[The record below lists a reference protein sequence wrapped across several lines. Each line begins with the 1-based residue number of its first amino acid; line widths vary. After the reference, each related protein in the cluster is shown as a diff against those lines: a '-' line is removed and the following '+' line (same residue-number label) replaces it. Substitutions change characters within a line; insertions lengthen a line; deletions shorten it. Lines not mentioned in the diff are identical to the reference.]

1 MDRSFA
7 ARLRGG
13 ERLLGTLLSLPSP
26 ELAEVAAAA
35 GFDWLWLDMEH
46 GLIGPTEA
54 QRMVQAAGERCAPV
68 VRIPELAEMW
78 VKKALD
84 SGAAGVIVP
93 HVDTAGQAA
102 LAVRWGKY
110 PPSGGRSVGFTRAN
124 MFGQR
129 FEDYLARANAETAL
143 VAQVEHIDGVRN
155 IEAIAAVPGIAAVLI
170 GPFDLSASL
179 NKTGRLDD
187 PEVRAAIDR
196 VRNVCAVKGM
206 PLGIYAKDV
215 AAARDALDA
224 GYTFVCVGLDA
235 ALYAAAAADIIRVL
249 KSSP

>member
-1 MDRSFA
+1 MDLSFA
-7 ARLRGG
+7 ARLRRGD
-13 ERLLGTLLSLPSP
+13 RLIGTLLSLPSP

-46 GLIGPTEA
+46 GLIGPAEA
-54 QRMVQAAGERCAPV
+54 QRMIQAAGERCALV

-93 HVDTAGQAA
+93 HVDTAEQAA
-102 LAVRWGKY
+102 LAVRWSKY
-110 PPSGGRSVGFTRAN
+110 PPAGGRSVGFTRAN

-129 FEDYLARANAETAL
+129 FEDYLARANAATSL
-143 VAQVEHIDGVRN
+143 IAQVEHIDGVRT
-155 IEAIAAVPGIAAVLI
+155 IEAIAAVPGVAAVLI

-187 PEVRAAIDR
+187 PEVRLAIDR

-206 PLGIYAKDV
+206 PLGVYAKDV
-215 AAARDALDA
+215 AAAREALHA
-224 GYTFVCVGLDA
+224 GYTFVCVGIDA
-235 ALYAAAAADIIRVL
+235 ALYSSAVADIVRAL
-249 KSSP
+249 KSFP